1 MRPSNSSTDSSSSS
15 STGSDIED
23 TFLRA
28 CRNGD
33 MSVITDFL
41 GKREQKVYNF
51 DISCKGQSKSN
62 LGWTP
67 LHLATYFGHKEV
79 ADQLLLKGAEINAV
93 NDNGDT
99 PLHKASFIGRED
111 LVMLLLQY
119 NADVSIINGEG
130 RLPRD
135 MTPANELGDEIAKL
149 LRAAETTEMLRKE
162 GKLLS
167 HAREGHIEMV
177 QKLLKDPN
185 PPNINCVD
193 VQGNSSLHCAAYRGH
208 KEVAVLL
215 LQNGIDTMIR
225 NQRGQLALDLARD
238 AQTLQVLSVKS
249 ARKVQKTATRFE
261 GPLLKRS
268 RFLGWKPVWAVLERG
283 VLNYYASRADSTMD
297 VKRRDMRRK
306 DYKYLDS
313 AKVAPIPSDLASFVI
328 HFNDGAIHRLC
339 VVSNGELS
347 QVERQK
353 WINAVN
359 EHAAFSAHYLWG
371 LEKRQNS
378 EEEMGN
384 MGLSVV
390 IRQRRLTMVL
400 LLIPILSH
408 SNETPWMHDGRIE
421 FGQRQF

>member
-1 MRPSNSSTDSSSSS
+1 MDYSKVTPPSVLRAASSTESSSSS
-15 STGSDIED
+15 STVSDIED

-33 MSVITDFL
+33 LPVIQDL
-41 GKREQKVYNF
+41 LNKRDQKIFQF

-79 ADQLLLKGAEINAV
+79 AEQLLAKGAEINAV

-99 PLHKASFIGRED
+99 PLHRASFIGRED
-111 LVMLLLQY
+111 LVMLLIQY
-119 NADVSIINGEG
+119 NADVSVINGEG

-135 MTPANELGDEIAKL
+135 MTPANEVGDEIAEL
-149 LRAAETTEMLRKE
+149 LRAAETTAMLQKE
-162 GKLLS
+162 GRLLAS
-167 HAREGHIEMV
+167 ARDGDISTLS
-177 QKLLKDPN
+177 QLLKDPN

-193 VQGNSSLHCAAYRGH
+193 AQGNSSLHCAAYRGH
-208 KEVAVLL
+208 KEAAVFL

-225 NQRGQLALDLARD
+225 NQRGQVALDLARD
-238 AQTLQVLSVKS
+238 AQTLQVLSVKA

-283 VLNYYASRADSTMD
+283 VLNYYASRADSTVD
-297 VKRRDMRRK
+297 VRRK

-313 AKVAPIPSDLASFVI
+313 AKISPIPSDMASFVI

-339 VVSNGELS
+339 VVNNNGELS
-347 QVERQK
+347 QVQRQK
-353 WINAVN
+353 WINAFN

-371 LEKRQNS
+371 HEKRCNS
-378 EEEMGN
+378 DEEIGGWRPRCQRATCN
-384 MGLSVV
+384 KCV
-390 IRQRRLTMVL
+390 IINCISLQPL
-400 LLIPILSH
+400 
-408 SNETPWMHDGRIE
+408 E
-421 FGQRQF
+421 

>member
-1 MRPSNSSTDSSSSS
+1 MADLTRSSPPKGLRTPTRSTDSSSSS

-23 TFLRA
+23 KFLRA

-33 MSVITDFL
+33 MAIIKEFL
-41 GKREQKVYNF
+41 EKRDLQVLHF

-67 LHLATYFGHKEV
+67 LHLATYFGHKDV
-79 ADQLLLKGAEINAV
+79 AEQLLAKGAEIDAV

-111 LVMLLLQY
+111 LVMLLIQY
-119 NADVSIINGEG
+119 NADVTVINGEG

-135 MTPANELGDEIAKL
+135 MTPANEVGDEIAKL
-149 LRAAETTEMLRKE
+149 LRAAETTEILHKE
-162 GKLLS
+162 GRLLS
-167 HAREGHIEMV
+167 CARDGNIEALSR
-177 QKLLKDPN
+177 LLKEAN

-193 VQGNSSLHCAAYRGH
+193 AQGNSSLHCAAYRGH

-215 LQNGIDTMIR
+215 LQNGVDTMIR

-238 AQTLQVLSVKS
+238 AQTLQVLSVKA

-283 VLNYYASRADSTMD
+283 VLSYYASRADSTAD
-297 VKRRDMRRK
+297 VQRRDAKRK

-313 AKVAPIPSDLASFVI
+313 AKISPIPSDLSSFVV

-339 VVSNGELS
+339 VLNNGELS

-353 WINAVN
+353 WINAFN

-371 LEKRQNS
+371 LEKRCGS
-378 EEEMGN
+378 EEEIGKSN
-384 MGLSVV
+384 
-390 IRQRRLTMVL
+390 Q
-400 LLIPILSH
+400 SH
-408 SNETPWMHDGRIE
+408 VYCC
-421 FGQRQF
+421 

>member
-1 MRPSNSSTDSSSSS
+1 MTTEPQIKSPNSSSSMLLLKTGSTDSSSSS
-15 STGSDIED
+15 STGSEIED

-28 CRNGD
+28 CRHGD
-33 MSVITDFL
+33 LAVIKDML
-41 GKREQKVYNF
+41 EKRDANIYNF
-51 DISCKGQSKSN
+51 DISCKGKSKSN

-79 ADQLLLKGAEINAV
+79 AEQLLAKGAEINAR
-93 NDNGDT
+93 NENGET

-111 LVMLLLQY
+111 LVMLLIQY
-119 NADVSIINGEG
+119 NADVSVINGEG

-135 MTPANELGDEIAKL
+135 MTPSNEVGDEIARL
-149 LRAAETTEMLRKE
+149 LRAAETTEILRKE

-167 HAREGHIEMV
+167 FAREGNIEALNE
-177 QKLLKDPN
+177 LLKSTH

-193 VQGNSSLHCAAYRGH
+193 AQGNSSLHCASYRGH

-238 AQTLQVLSVKS
+238 AQTMQVLSVKS
-249 ARKVQKTATRFE
+249 ARRVQKTANRFE

-283 VLNYYASRADSTMD
+283 VLNYYASRADSTAETTTTST
-297 VKRRDMRRK
+297 KKSRDTKRK

-313 AKVAPIPSDLASFVI
+313 AKISPIPTDMSSFVI
-328 HFNDGAIHRLC
+328 HFNDGAVHRFC
-339 VVSNGELS
+339 VVNNGELS

-353 WINAVN
+353 WINAFN
-359 EHAAFSAHYLWG
+359 EHAAYSSHYLWG
-371 LEKRQNS
+371 VDKRCSSDDEIGEKGDLVDLELEKNS
-378 EEEMGN
+378 TIFN
-384 MGLSVV
+384 S
-390 IRQRRLTMVL
+390 
-400 LLIPILSH
+400 
-408 SNETPWMHDGRIE
+408 
-421 FGQRQF
+421 